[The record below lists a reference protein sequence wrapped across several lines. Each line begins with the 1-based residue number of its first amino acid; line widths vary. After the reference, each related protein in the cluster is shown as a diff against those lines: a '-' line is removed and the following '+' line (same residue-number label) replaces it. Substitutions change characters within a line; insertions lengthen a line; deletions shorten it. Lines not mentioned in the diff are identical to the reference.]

1 MIHKFNLTPFRD
13 ILKSNLY
20 EYEKHCVTCFANFT
34 ANPFYLE
41 NVETNIKILKDF
53 IYYIKQDRG
62 THTFKHFI
70 DINHLYN
77 LVRFILKND
86 ETAQTNESFLRLVSS
101 VCVSMIIE
109 TKYLDYGVKDEY
121 SVKGEGNKVYEE
133 AKALKEKISS
143 YLEEL
148 E

>member
-13 ILKSNLY
+13 IIDSNLHGF
-20 EYEKHCVTCFANFT
+20 EKHCVTSFSDFEPNAL
-34 ANPFYLE
+34 YLE

-62 THTFKHFI
+62 THTFKHFL
-70 DINHLYN
+70 DTNYLYS
-77 LVRFILKND
+77 LVCFIIKND
-86 ETAQTNESFLRLVSS
+86 ETAQRNESFLRFAHT
-101 VCVSMIIE
+101 VCASMILE
-109 TKYLDYGVKDEY
+109 SEYLEYGFKDD
-121 SVKGEGNKVYEE
+121 EG
-133 AKALKEKISS
+133 KEQPRTLRDKISS